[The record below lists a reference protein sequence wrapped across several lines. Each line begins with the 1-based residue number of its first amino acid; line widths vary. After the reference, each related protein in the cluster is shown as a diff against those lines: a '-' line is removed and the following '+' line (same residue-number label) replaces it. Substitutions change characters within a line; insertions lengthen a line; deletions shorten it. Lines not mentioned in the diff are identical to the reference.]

1 REPTKVSRL
10 VRGELDWV
18 VMKCLEKDRSRR
30 YDTANALAR
39 DVARYLADEPVE
51 ACPPSAWYRARKIAK
66 RYKAP
71 LAVAGAFAP
80 LLVAGL
86 GAVAWQGRAG
96 RGAPPGAGQGG
107 GGGGGGGGG
116 QPRPRGPRPGG
127 GR

>member
-71 LAVAGAFAP
+71 LAVAGAFAL
-80 LLVAGL
+80 LLVARL
-86 GAVAWQGRAG
+86 AAGAGQRRGARAAPRGAPGRG
-96 RGAPPGAGQGG
+96 RGAGAAGAA
-107 GGGGGGGGG
+107 
-116 QPRPRGPRPGG
+116 
-127 GR
+127 